1 MDKEDIL
8 KKDMDKEDMDEEDI
22 IVKEDIGY
30 MIIRKTRTYIIMNII
45 KVVAERAI
53 KVLQKDVAEAPF
65 YKVQQC

>member
-30 MIIRKTRTYIIMNII
+30 MIIRRTRT
-45 KVVAERAI
+45 
-53 KVLQKDVAEAPF
+53 
-65 YKVQQC
+65 